1 MSEKHF
7 LYGVYSIH
15 VRPIELQGTRWDA
28 EYEIR
33 HLEKSVQSWKTV
45 GGDNGLSS
53 PTDAIAAAHRQA
65 VADIDAGAGIPKPK
79 TFP

>member
-1 MSEKHF
+1 MPEQLF

-33 HLEKSVQSWKTV
+33 HLDKAVQAWKTV
-45 GGDNGLSS
+45 GGDNGLST
-53 PTDAIAAAHRQA
+53 PTDAINAAHVQA
-65 VADIDAGAGIPKPK
+65 VSDIEAGAGIPRPK

>member
-7 LYGVYSIH
+7 CYGVYSIH
-15 VRPIELQGTRWDA
+15 VRPIELHGKHWDA

-33 HLEKSVQSWKTV
+33 HLDKAVQHWKTV
-45 GGDNGLSS
+45 GGDNGL
-53 PTDAIAAAHRQA
+53 PTPADAINAAHVQA